1 MLQTATVISISENGT
16 AQVSVRRA
24 SACGHDCT
32 SCGACGIMDKP
43 LVVDAQNS
51 IDAKIGDTVEIESE
65 SKKILYLAS
74 VVYLLPLLMFFVL
87 YLLCFSF
94 CKSDSVSLII
104 GGFGFILG
112 ILFAVVSNRREAK
125 NKSVE
130 YKIVRVL

>member
-1 MLQTATVISISENGT
+1 MLQTAIVIAISDNSI
-16 AQVSVRRA
+16 AQVSVKRA

-43 LVVDAQNS
+43 LIVEVENS
-51 IDAKIGDTVEIESE
+51 IGAKLGDTVEIESE

-87 YLLCFSF
+87 YLLFFSF
-94 CKSDSVSLII
+94 TKSDILSLLI
-104 GGFGFILG
+104 GGVGFVLG
-112 ILFAVVSNRREAK
+112 IVFAIITNHREI
-125 NKSVE
+125 NKKTVE